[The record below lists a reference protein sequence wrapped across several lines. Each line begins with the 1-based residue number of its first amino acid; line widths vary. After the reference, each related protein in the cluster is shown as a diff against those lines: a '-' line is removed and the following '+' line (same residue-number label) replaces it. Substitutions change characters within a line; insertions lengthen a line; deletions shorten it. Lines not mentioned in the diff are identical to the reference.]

1 MENNNVTII
10 ENNGYDVSKYNAVKH
25 GVLSKE
31 AVLDWESQ
39 DDYNSLVAAFEEEY
53 QPQGITENYLVTEL
67 AQIIWRKRRLRMAE
81 KTIIKSNL
89 KSCGSYS
96 SDTIHKAIYGHSE
109 IKKIEGK
116 VEDAFRGTEQEA
128 QEQIEELQGII
139 AKFQALHDKDCT
151 YEEYLQNIDDDLK
164 KNWEDWLEDKSYYK
178 ADAESFKRFIQKNCI
193 DYYQEQLNPLLVRDA
208 IKYEAICEAVEP
220 TKKYD
225 NLSRY
230 ESHLDRKFEKTL
242 SMIVKLQELRGQGSG
257 IPANAT

>member
-1 MENNNVTII
+1 MENNH
-10 ENNGYDVSKYNAVKH
+10 YDTSKYNAVKH

-39 DDYNSLVAAFEEEY
+39 DDYNSLLVAFEEEY
-53 QPQGITENYLVTEL
+53 LPQGITEAYLVTEL

-81 KTIIKSNL
+81 KAMVKFNL
-89 KSCGSYS
+89 KMCG
-96 SDTIHKAIYGHSE
+96 DNTINRAIYGHS
-109 IKKIEGK
+109 IIRKVGGR

-128 QEQIEELQGII
+128 QEEIKELQKAFTHYKKI
-139 AKFQALHDKDCT
+139 LDKDYT
-151 YEEYLQNIDDDLK
+151 YEEYLHHIDDDLK
-164 KNWEDWLEDKSYYK
+164 SNWHEWLDDKTSYYNK
-178 ADAESFKRFIQKNCI
+178 DVESFKRFIQKVYL
-193 DYYQEQLNPLLVRDA
+193 DFYQEQLNPLLVRDA

-242 SMIVKLQELRGQGSG
+242 GMIVKLQELRGQ
-257 IPANAT
+257 PASESIKAV

>member
-53 QPQGITENYLVTEL
+53 LPQGITETYLVTEL

-81 KTIIKSNL
+81 KTIVKSNL
-89 KSCGSYS
+89 SFSNS
-96 SDTIHKAIYGHSE
+96 SAIKKAIYGHSE
-109 IKKIEGK
+109 IKSIKNN
-116 VEDAFRGTEQEA
+116 VEDAFRCTEKQA

-139 AKFQALHDKDCT
+139 AKFQALLDKDYN

-242 SMIVKLQELRGQGSG
+242 GMIVKLQELRGQGASE
-257 IPANAT
+257 PSKTV